1 MPPGHSPTS
10 WAGFVAELLVNL
22 NAVAKSGAHAAH
34 AVRNGAEHQDAHENR
49 MWQRDRRI
57 GLALMAGSSLISL
70 VILYGAWALLR
81 VVL

>member
-1 MPPGHSPTS
+1 
-10 WAGFVAELLVNL
+10 
-22 NAVAKSGAHAAH
+22 
-34 AVRNGAEHQDAHENR
+34 